1 MQEQQVME
9 RAEQVATVGAE
20 GVPAEAGAAEVGAA
34 EVASAPSTTA
44 AARRRQI
51 AAGLRASLAAGM
63 GLVPIGIAFGMV
75 VVQSGLPWWLAPV
88 LSGVVFT
95 GSLELLLVG
104 MILAAAPLATVA
116 LTTLLVNFRH
126 VFYAI
131 SFPLSAVRS
140 RLGRLYAMH
149 ALVDEA
155 YAVTAASPRGWTGW
169 SLLPLQL
176 AFHTYWIGGGL
187 AGVALA
193 HLLPGPIEGLEFALC
208 ALFITLALDSCRSG
222 RDVPQAVLGGLC
234 IAGALIVVPE
244 HALLVGMLAFLA
256 ALAVRHLVA
265 RRQGATEDEP
275 RDA

>member
-1 MQEQQVME
+1 MQKQQVIE
-9 RAEQVATVGAE
+9 RAEPVSTTGAE
-20 GVPAEAGAAEVGAA
+20 TVPAEPGAAEAGAAEAA
-34 EVASAPSTTA
+34 PAPSTTA
-44 AARRRQI
+44 TDRRRQI
-51 AAGLRASLAAGM
+51 ASGLRASLAAGM

-208 ALFITLALDSCRSG
+208 ALFITLTLDSCRSG
-222 RDVPQAVLGGLC
+222 RESRRRCWAECASP
-234 IAGALIVVPE
+234 
-244 HALLVGMLAFLA
+244 
-256 ALAVRHLVA
+256 A
-265 RRQGATEDEP
+265 RWSSSPSMRCWSGCWP
-275 RDA
+275 SSRR

>member
-1 MQEQQVME
+1 ME
-9 RAEQVATVGAE
+9 RAEPVATVGAE
-20 GVPAEAGAAEVGAA
+20 GIPAEVGAAEVGAA
-34 EVASAPSTTA
+34 EVASEPSAPSTTA
-44 AARRRQI
+44 GARRRQI

-234 IAGALIVVPE
+234 IAGALVVVPE

-265 RRQGATEDEP
+265 RRRGAAEEEP